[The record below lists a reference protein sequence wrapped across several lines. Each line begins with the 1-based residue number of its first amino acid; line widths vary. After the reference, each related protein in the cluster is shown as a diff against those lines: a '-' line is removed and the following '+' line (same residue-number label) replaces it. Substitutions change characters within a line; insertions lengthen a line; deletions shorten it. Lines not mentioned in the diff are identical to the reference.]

1 MSLVRTRTP
10 NSMGRKLEF
19 NYERAV
25 ERATGVFWA
34 KGYSAASMRDL
45 LKAMRIGEG
54 SFYHLFGSKNRLY
67 LECLRLYNETV
78 TRQRLDALDAE
89 PSVGKALRA
98 FFTGL
103 IEDLDNP
110 KKPHVCLM
118 ARSLSSDVLGEADL
132 GASVKS
138 GMRVVEERLSA
149 RLERAKGDGELPSS
163 YQTDI
168 SAQIIFTF
176 LQGYF
181 RVVKVL
187 KPREEMWRQIELLLD
202 RLGV

>member
-1 MSLVRTRTP
+1 
-10 NSMGRKLEF
+10 
-19 NYERAV
+19 
-25 ERATGVFWA
+25 
-34 KGYSAASMRDL
+34 
-45 LKAMRIGEG
+45 
-54 SFYHLFGSKNRLY
+54 
-67 LECLRLYNETV
+67 
-78 TRQRLDALDAE
+78 LDAE

-98 FFTGL
+98 FFRGL
-103 IEDLDNP
+103 IDDLDNP

-118 ARSLSSDVLGEADL
+118 ARSLSSDVLDEAEL

-138 GMRVVEERLSA
+138 GMRLFEERISA

-163 YQTDI
+163 FQTDI

-187 KPREEMWRQIELLLD
+187 KPREEMWRQIEVLLG
-202 RLGV
+202 RLGL

>member
-1 MSLVRTRTP
+1 
-10 NSMGRKLEF
+10 MGRKLEF

-25 ERATGVFWA
+25 ERATRVFWV

-45 LKAMRIGEG
+45 LKAMGIGEG

-98 FFTGL
+98 FFRGL
-103 IEDLDNP
+103 IDDLDNP

-118 ARSLSSDVLGEADL
+118 ARSLSSDVMDEADL
-132 GASVKS
+132 GTSVKT
-138 GMRVVEERLSA
+138 GMRLFEDRISA
-149 RLERAKGDGELPSS
+149 RLAKAKRAGELPPGF
-163 YQTDI
+163 QAEI

-187 KPREEMWRQIELLLD
+187 KPREEMWRQIETLLV
-202 RLGV
+202 RLGL

>member
-1 MSLVRTRTP
+1 
-10 NSMGRKLEF
+10 MGRKLEF

-25 ERATGVFWA
+25 DRATRVFWA

-45 LKAMRIGEG
+45 LKAMGIGEG

-89 PSVGKALRA
+89 PSVGRALRG
-98 FFTGL
+98 FFKGL

-118 ARSLSSDVLGEADL
+118 ARSLSSDVLDEAEL

-138 GMRVVEERLSA
+138 GMRLFEERISA
-149 RLERAKGDGELPSS
+149 RLERAKGEGELPSS
-163 YQTDI
+163 FQTDI

-187 KPREEMWRQIELLLD
+187 KPREEMWRQIEVLLG
-202 RLGV
+202 RLGL

>member
-1 MSLVRTRTP
+1 
-10 NSMGRKLEF
+10 MGRKLEF

-25 ERATGVFWA
+25 ERATRVFWA
-34 KGYSAASMRDL
+34 KGSSAASMRDL
-45 LKAMRIGEG
+45 LKAMGIGEG

-118 ARSLSSDVLGEADL
+118 ARSLSSDVLDEAEL

-138 GMRVVEERLSA
+138 GMKLFEERISA
-149 RLERAKGDGELPSS
+149 RLERAKGDGELPPGF
-163 YQTDI
+163 QADI

-187 KPREEMWRQIELLLD
+187 KPREEMWRQIEVLLG
-202 RLGV
+202 RLGL